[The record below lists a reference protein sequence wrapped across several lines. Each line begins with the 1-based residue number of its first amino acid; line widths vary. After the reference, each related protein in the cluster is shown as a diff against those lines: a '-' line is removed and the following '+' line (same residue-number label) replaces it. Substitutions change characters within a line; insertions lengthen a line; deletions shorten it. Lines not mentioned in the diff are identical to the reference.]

1 MEGEMKSTFASLPL
15 IVGMGLALLVTTP
28 DLEARADS
36 REEDRLY
43 NSYLV
48 MKEALGMR
56 SRIPRSLLEK
66 AYCVIVIPSVLKGA
80 VGFGGSYGRGAM
92 SCRGGE
98 DFKGPWTPPSM
109 MALEGM
115 SFGLQ
120 LGGQATD
127 FVLLVMK
134 GRGARAILGGKVK
147 IGGDAAASA
156 GPVGRDTQA
165 NLDI

>member
-1 MEGEMKSTFASLPL
+1 MKSTFASLPL

-36 REEDRLY
+36 RGEDRLY

-80 VGFGGSYGRGAM
+80 VGFGGSYGRGN
-92 SCRGGE
+92 E
-98 DFKGPWTPPSM
+98 LP
-109 MALEGM
+109 
-115 SFGLQ
+115 
-120 LGGQATD
+120 
-127 FVLLVMK
+127 
-134 GRGARAILGGKVK
+134 GR
-147 IGGDAAASA
+147 
-156 GPVGRDTQA
+156 
-165 NLDI
+165 

>member
-1 MEGEMKSTFASLPL
+1 MDPAVDDG
-15 IVGMGLALLVTTP
+15 
-28 DLEARADS
+28 S
-36 REEDRLY
+36 RRNELW
-43 NSYLV
+43 V
-48 MKEALGMR
+48 K
-56 SRIPRSLLEK
+56 
-66 AYCVIVIPSVLKGA
+66 
-80 VGFGGSYGRGAM
+80 
-92 SCRGGE
+92 
-98 DFKGPWTPPSM
+98 
-109 MALEGM
+109 
-115 SFGLQ
+115 